1 MLIRGRSYS
10 VSLWPQKNW
19 FLWVGY
25 TPAKP
30 NIASL
35 NIGISITSNLWIPLS
50 PQAEEDLQW
59 WKSAHNVLRGAPV
72 ILTEPD
78 TQLFTDAS
86 NIGWGAHW
94 NTLTVSGVWTT
105 IEKTLHINVL
115 ELEAIHRAMLHWLR
129 KLMGLTVLVLVS
141 YIYKPGGTWSIQLC
155 RRTKKLLLMCQAN
168 QIVLRARHIPG
179 KLNVLADILSCPSR
193 MLGTE
198 WSLHP
203 SVFRALTQEWG
214 IPLLDLFATR
224 WNPKLP
230 LFVPR
235 PRPISHGS
243 RCSVNE
249 LEDTVGIRIPT
260 TSSVTTG
267 ARESAMGQV
276 RTDTQCP
283 TLAPGNVVA
292 TTLRD
297 VSTTSTPDTQHS
309 SVTIPASR
317 SDPSRSVQS
326 PATRMESIR
335 DALCNRGFS
344 VDVASRVSRPQR
356 ESTVA
361 IYESKWRIFTAWC
374 NIQHINPLSAS
385 DNVVS
390 DFLLHLHTEKHLA
403 ISTIAGYQM
412 AIASTL
418 HATSGAEV
426 GRNPALKSLL
436 RNIEMEQ
443 GQHQRHF
450 PEWNLA

>member
-1 MLIRGRSYS
+1 MS
-10 VSLWPQKNW
+10 
-19 FLWVGY
+19 
-25 TPAKP
+25 
-30 NIASL
+30 
-35 NIGISITSNLWIPLS
+35 
-50 PQAEEDLQW
+50 
-59 WKSAHNVLRGAPV
+59 
-72 ILTEPD
+72 
-78 TQLFTDAS
+78 
-86 NIGWGAHW
+86 
-94 NTLTVSGVWTT
+94 
-105 IEKTLHINVL
+105 
-115 ELEAIHRAMLHWLR
+115 
-129 KLMGLTVLVLVS
+129 
-141 YIYKPGGTWSIQLC
+141 
-155 RRTKKLLLMCQAN
+155 
-168 QIVLRARHIPG
+168 
-179 KLNVLADILSCPSR
+179 
-193 MLGTE
+193 GTE

-267 ARESAMGQV
+267 ARESTTGQV
-276 RTDTQCP
+276 RTDTHCP

-317 SDPSRSVQS
+317 SDPPQSVQS
-326 PATRMESIR
+326 PATRVESIQ
-335 DALCNRGFS
+335 DALYSRGFS

-356 ESTVA
+356 ESTLA

-385 DNVVS
+385 ENVVS
-390 DFLLHLHTEKHLA
+390 DFFLHLHTEKHLA

-412 AIASTL
+412 AITSTL
-418 HATSGAEV
+418 RATSGAEV
-426 GRNPALKSLL
+426 VRNPALKSLL
-436 RNIEMEQ
+436 QNIEMEQ

-450 PEWNLA
+450 PEWNLSLVLSALTKPPFEMLDQASDELLTWKTVFLIALASGKRRGEIHAFEQARLHILLHLSLSPTKLRDTRYDPWLHR